1 VSEKALRASTQCCT
15 TYLLLLYLL
24 TYHGTVDDAH
34 ELLGDGWVQRHD
46 DDGVAWFGFGFGFG
60 FRLGF
65 GLVQELGLGLELG

>member
-1 VSEKALRASTQCCT
+1 MSEKALRASTQFCT

-46 DDGVAWFGFGFGFG
+46 DDGVAWFGFVLLL
-60 FRLGF
+60 RLAVHCF
-65 GLVQELGLGLELG
+65 ASIQ